1 MKKEIKVV
9 VTGAAGQIGYS
20 LIPRLVDGNT
30 FGNKTVNLSLVEIPQ
45 VVSKLEGLAMEL
57 EDSYFPNLGSI
68 NYTDNFSEASR
79 DADWFLLVG
88 SIPRGIVYNGKK
100 IEERSDLLQINGGI
114 FVEQGKAIGE
124 FGNQNAKVLVVGN
137 PANTNAL
144 IGRAAANNPSQTWMA
159 MTMLD
164 ANRAKSMLAKKLACN
179 VSEIKKMIIWGNH
192 SPTMYPDYENALL
205 NNQSVSKLVNDEDW
219 IDSKFIPSVQQ
230 RGKAVI
236 DARGAS
242 SATSAAKAALDTV
255 YACENETES
264 GNCFSAAVYSDG
276 AYDVPK
282 GIMCGFPLMT
292 TSSGEIEIVR
302 DLNLSD
308 KARSRLDVS
317 IAELLSEKEAVKDL
331 LTE

>member
-292 TSSGEIEIVR
+292 TSSSEIEIVR
-302 DLNLSD
+302 DLNLSE

>member
-144 IGRAAANNPSQTWMA
+144 IGRGAENNPSQTWMA

-255 YACENETES
+255 HACENETES

-292 TSSGEIEIVR
+292 TSGGEIEVVR

-317 IAELLSEKEAVKDL
+317 IDELLSEKDAVKDL
-331 LTE
+331 L

>member
-282 GIMCGFPLMT
+282 GIMCGLPLMT

-302 DLNLSD
+302 DLNLSE

>member
-164 ANRAKSMLAKKLACN
+164 ANRAKSMLAKKLTCN

-205 NNQSVSKLVNDEDW
+205 NNQSVSELINDEDW

-255 YACENETES
+255 HACENETES

-292 TSSGEIEIVR
+292 TSGGEIEVVR

-317 IAELLSEKEAVKDL
+317 IAELLSEKDAVKDL
-331 LTE
+331 L